1 MANLIVTCAGN
12 VSIFKLFCLLIEF
25 ANHQFVEN
33 GQQLMYDPN
42 NNWCDWPNR
51 VQCGER
57 PICDEFDENCQN
69 PHSTTP
75 KTSTSKPSTPRP
87 TNKCQNI
94 GKLAQN

>member
-1 MANLIVTCAGN
+1 MSFAEMASLIAICAEHVRYSDYFGCL
-12 VSIFKLFCLLIEF
+12 VKLTKINYL
-25 ANHQFVEN
+25 VEN

-51 VQCGER
+51 VQCGDR

-69 PHSTTP
+69 PQPHSSTP
-75 KTSTSKPSTPRP
+75 KP

-94 GKLAQN
+94 SKLAPN

>member
-1 MANLIVTCAGN
+1 MNYL
-12 VSIFKLFCLLIEF
+12 
-25 ANHQFVEN
+25 VEN

-51 VQCGER
+51 VQCGDR

-69 PHSTTP
+69 PQPHSSTP
-75 KTSTSKPSTPRP
+75 KP

-94 GKLAQN
+94 SKLAPN